1 MTSFYSAAVRT
12 QGVATA
18 AALIPRRGKQ
28 RAWLPLALRMPLPLS
43 VRLALPLAV
52 LVWLGGCAAPPPPPP
67 PVTELIGMVQAS
79 ANLNPSVSRRPSPLL
94 IRVYELKSA
103 SAFSAADFVSLYQR
117 DQAELGAEMVS
128 REEFTLN
135 PGDSRPLAKVAAAET
150 RFLGVFA
157 AYRDLDRASW
167 RSVVAIV
174 PGQKQRIVISAEEL
188 SISATVSN

>member
-18 AALIPRRGKQ
+18 AALMPRRGKQ
-28 RAWLPLALRMPLPLS
+28 RAWLPLALRMPLPLPLS

-52 LVWLGGCAAPPPPPP
+52 LVWLGGCAAPPPP

>member
-18 AALIPRRGKQ
+18 AALMPRRGKQ

-52 LVWLGGCAAPPPPPP
+52 LVWLGGCAAPPPP

>member
-1 MTSFYSAAVRT
+1 MTSFDSATVCT

-18 AALIPRRGKQ
+18 AALMPRRGKQ
-28 RAWLPLALRMPLPLS
+28 RAWLPLALRIPLPLPL
-43 VRLALPLAV
+43 RLALPLAV
-52 LVWLGGCAAPPPPPP
+52 LVWLGGCAAPPPPP

-188 SISATVSN
+188 SISATVSK

>member
-1 MTSFYSAAVRT
+1 MTSFDSATVCT

-18 AALIPRRGKQ
+18 AALLPRRGKQ
-28 RAWLPLALRMPLPLS
+28 RAWLPLALR
-43 VRLALPLAV
+43 LALPLAV
-52 LVWLGGCAAPPPPPP
+52 LMWLGGCAAPPPPP

-188 SISATVSN
+188 SISATVSK